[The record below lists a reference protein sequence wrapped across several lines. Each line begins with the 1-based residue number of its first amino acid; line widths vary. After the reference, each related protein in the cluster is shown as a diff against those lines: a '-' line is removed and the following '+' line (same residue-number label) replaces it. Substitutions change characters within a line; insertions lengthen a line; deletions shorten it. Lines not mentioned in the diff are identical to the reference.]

1 MHVLFKRY
9 DMPEQEY
16 SDIIEDLYVCVRVC
30 VLKWIQRD
38 GLGWWGKERK
48 AKLRNR
54 RNRNE
59 IESKRRKLSVAR
71 RDSSI
76 GW

>member
-30 VLKWIQRD
+30 VSKWIQRD